1 MHRASARHISVFDWV
16 LLPGKPK
23 PVDEEEQVRPEQ
35 PLRQLPRLAWGRR
48 RPGAGLP
55 PACRK
60 CMVNYKTLL

>member
-35 PLRQLPRLAWGRR
+35 PLRQLPRPAWGRR
-48 RPGAGLP
+48 RPAARGCHQPAGS
-55 PACRK
+55 AW
-60 CMVNYKTLL
+60 

>member
-35 PLRQLPRLAWGRR
+35 PLRQLPRPALGRR
-48 RPGAGLP
+48 RRRGAATSLQEVHGESQ
-55 PACRK
+55 
-60 CMVNYKTLL
+60 TLL